1 MNIVDFENIHR
12 AYHRGAD
19 VLNGVTFSI
28 EAGRVVGLV
37 GKNGAGKTTLLR
49 IAMGMLE
56 AQQGA
61 VRLFGL
67 DPRREPLEVKRRV
80 GFVSEDQILP
90 PFMKVEQIL
99 DLHRGLFPTWD
110 ESVAQDLI
118 VRFGIPVRTK
128 VKALSKGQARQ
139 VALLCAVAHKPEL
152 LLLDEPAAGL
162 DPAARREFLETSIQL
177 LNQLGTTI
185 LFSSHYMSD
194 VERLADRIVMLH
206 EGRVLIDS
214 ELDEIQEHYSLAL
227 VPTQR
232 RHLESQVGVS
242 RRLPGGARAKRRSAR
257 RLQSRAGVDRSTP
270 GGRVG
275 NHRQSLQSN
284 RPRGHVRRA
293 RRRTA
298 MSTAP
303 GFGFWLSQIG
313 RDRALRSAPL
323 WIVVTALNTSVLMG
337 VIAMRNARDDSPS
350 FPSSELTLVLGLAL
364 AVYLLAG
371 GVRSRCRRIDM
382 TLPLSTRNLWT
393 VHSIATLLAGL
404 LVILASAG
412 VLLAHM
418 SILSRLTAF
427 AGGRRS
433 SLAYA
438 LS

>member
-56 AQQGA
+56 AQQGV

-227 VPTQR
+227 VPHNGDT
-232 RHLESQVGVS
+232 
-242 RRLPGGARAKRRSAR
+242 
-257 RLQSRAGVDRSTP
+257 SRAELVSLDGCLGVRERSDALHAVFNLEP
-270 GGRVG
+270 E
-275 NHRQSLQSN
+275 
-284 RPRGHVRRA
+284 
-293 RRRTA
+293 
-298 MSTAP
+298 STARLLEAEL
-303 GFGFWLSQIG
+303 GITDSLCNRI
-313 RDRALRSAPL
+313 ALEDMF
-323 WIVVTALNTSVLMG
+323 V
-337 VIAMRNARDDSPS
+337 
-350 FPSSELTLVLGLAL
+350 E
-364 AVYLLAG
+364 LAG
-371 GVRSRCRRIDM
+371 GQQ
-382 TLPLSTRNLWT
+382 
-393 VHSIATLLAGL
+393 
-404 LVILASAG
+404 
-412 VLLAHM
+412 
-418 SILSRLTAF
+418 
-427 AGGRRS
+427 
-433 SLAYA
+433 
-438 LS
+438 